1 MLRTG
6 VRQGSTAFSRGV
18 LLAYTPSVPTK
29 PGRAGH
35 APTRTKAKARV
46 NRKALRQIDVRWHDL
61 RHEAA
66 TRWLE
71 QGVDLR
77 TIQLLLGHSSI
88 LTTQR
93 YVNVTDNDI
102 LRLMQEKLWDKN
114 RRAAGESQW
123 LVAVD
128 DTLSSNRSAQQRVMK
143 RNCASAAENRGAE
156 LWEQGDS
163 GKPTGY
169 EATPVQRSP
178 RGPRLATRPRNARCV
193 SHRPVRPTRRNSPG
207 PCMAEG
213 LLPCP
218 PDRTEHRC
226 RVNRA
231 VLVEATRG
239 GLHHAARG
247 ARHDV
252 AGVERQIVCHD
263 TVRDSMIVAPH
274 DH

>member
-1 MLRTG
+1 M
-6 VRQGSTAFSRGV
+6 
-18 LLAYTPSVPTK
+18 
-29 PGRAGH
+29 
-35 APTRTKAKARV
+35 

-128 DTLSSNRSAQQRVMK
+128 DTLQLQSLLAQQ
-143 RNCASAAENRGAE
+143 
-156 LWEQGDS
+156 
-163 GKPTGY
+163 
-169 EATPVQRSP
+169 QR
-178 RGPRLATRPRNARCV
+178 
-193 SHRPVRPTRRNSPG
+193 
-207 PCMAEG
+207 
-213 LLPCP
+213 
-218 PDRTEHRC
+218 
-226 RVNRA
+226 
-231 VLVEATRG
+231 
-239 GLHHAARG
+239 
-247 ARHDV
+247 
-252 AGVERQIVCHD
+252 Q
-263 TVRDSMIVAPH
+263 
-274 DH
+274 